1 MMKKLLATFL
11 LLGLVGYGL
20 WQVLATGNEKTTGLE
35 IGNAAPDFALKTLE
49 GKEIRLSELKGKKVI
64 LNFWATWCPP
74 CQAEMPE
81 MQNFYEKYNKDI
93 EILAVNLT
101 SEDSR
106 DKVDSFIKEYGLTF
120 PVVLDE
126 KGDILTLYK
135 ISPIPTSYM
144 IDSEGII
151 RHKYVGPMTYDQMVE
166 FTKNIK

>member
-1 MMKKLLATFL
+1 MKKLLATLL
-11 LLGLVGYGL
+11 LLGLVSYGL
-20 WQVLATGNEKTTGLE
+20 WQVLAAGNEKTTGLD
-35 IGNAAPDFALKTLE
+35 IGNAAPDFELKTLD
-49 GKEIRLSELKGKKVI
+49 GKSIRLSELQGKKVI

-81 MQNFYEKYNKDI
+81 MQNFYEKYNEDV

-101 SEDSR
+101 SQDSR
-106 DKVDSFIKEYGLTF
+106 DKVASFIKEYGLTF

-126 KGDILTLYK
+126 EGDVLKLYK

-144 IDSEGII
+144 IDREGTI
-151 RHKYVGPMTYDQMVE
+151 RHKYVGPMTYEQMVE

>member
-1 MMKKLLATFL
+1 MKKLLATLL

-20 WQVLATGNEKTTGLE
+20 WQVMATNNEKPTGLA
-35 IGNAAPDFALKTLE
+35 IGNAAPDFELKTLD
-49 GKEIRLSELKGKKVI
+49 GKSIRLSELQGKKVI

-81 MQNFYEKYNKDI
+81 MQNFYEKYNKDV
-93 EILAVNLT
+93 EVLAVNLT
-101 SEDSR
+101 SQDSR

-126 KGDILTLYK
+126 EGDVLKLYK
-135 ISPIPTSYM
+135 ISPIPTSYI

-151 RHKYVGPMTYDQMVE
+151 RDKYVGPMTYDQMVE
-166 FTKNIK
+166 FTESMK